1 MSEAKPRIVAVDY
14 GKARVGLAVS
24 DPLRWFAQPL
34 GTYSPNEALQRL
46 QQFCAERD
54 VATILIGWPL
64 TLDGEEGLATER
76 VQSYIDRIHKA
87 VPGIAVLK
95 QDERYSSQRAKEAI
109 RAAGARRKARRDK
122 ARVDA
127 AAASIILQEYLN
139 EQK

>member
-24 DPLRWFAQPL
+24 DPLQWFAQPI
-34 GTYSPNEALQRL
+34 GTYRPNEALQRL
-46 QQFCAERD
+46 QRFCAEHD
-54 VATILIGWPL
+54 VAAILIGWPL
-64 TLDGEEGLATER
+64 TLDGEEGVATER
-76 VQSYIDRIHKA
+76 VQSYIDRIQKA

-95 QDERYSSQRAKEAI
+95 QDERYSSQCAKEAI

-127 AAASIILQEYLN
+127 AAASIILQEYLD